1 MSHYEDLLA
10 RKMVD
15 SLASGIWAVGSYDR
29 RGKVQRDM
37 IVQVCV
43 AVYFLLKSKKAF

>member
-10 RKMVD
+10 RKMMD
-15 SLASGIWAVGSYDR
+15 GFASGIWAAGSYDCQ
-29 RGKVQRDM
+29 GKVQRGM

-43 AVYFLLKSKKAF
+43 AVYFLLKSQKAF